1 MIGSLLFETFG
12 EAVAAE
18 DIEKTTVVVVA
29 LSVRKECYVLE
40 PSC

>member
-1 MIGSLLFETFG
+1 MIGSLFFETFG

-18 DIEKTTVVVVA
+18 DIEKITVVVA